1 MAEAQKSKRGEMM
14 KKFLARTLM
23 LIGAWVVVMAIVGV
37 ITTLMSQESLPE
49 RIVLEIDFEREFA
62 EYIPADPL
70 ASVLM
75 ERTASVRDIV
85 DALHQAASDERILA
99 LVARAGNTRMG
110 LAEIQEVRDAVSTFR
125 ESGKPT
131 IAYAETFGEFGP
143 GNGAYYLATAFDRI
157 YLQPSGDIGLTGLM
171 AESTFVSGTLE
182 KLGLSPRMD
191 HRYEYKN
198 ALNMFTE
205 KKYTQPHREALLQ
218 IIESQFGQIVQGIA
232 AGRGLEVEAVRTLV
246 DRGPFLGAQ
255 ALTENLVDGLAYRD
269 EVRAGIDTDLGEEAE
284 RVGLFTYLRQMG
296 RPHSAGEAIA
306 LIYGV
311 GGVQRGKSE
320 YSAALSGPTMGADS
334 VSAAF
339 RDAVQDDTVRAIL
352 FRVDSPGGSYVASDT
367 IWRETVRA
375 KAAGKP
381 VIVSMGNVAG
391 SGGYFVAAAADKI
404 VAQPGTITGSIGV
417 FGGKLLTAEL
427 MEKIGISSDEVHTS
441 TNATM
446 WSSALDY
453 TPQQWRRITAWLD
466 HVYED
471 FTHKVAQGR
480 GLTQGEVHAVA
491 KGRIWTGEDAKD
503 IGLIDE
509 LGGFPLALSLA
520 KQAAGIAADT
530 PVQLKLFPA
539 QKTLLETVLSHLQG
553 REDAAASPTA
563 AALRQVMQA
572 VRPVIQM
579 GQRLGLWSEPG
590 VLTMPYWETAW

>member
-1 MAEAQKSKRGEMM
+1 M

-23 LIGAWVVVMAIVGV
+23 LIGAWVVVMAIVGA
-37 ITTLMSQESLPE
+37 IATLLSQEELPE

-62 EYIPADPL
+62 EYIPTDPL
-70 ASVLM
+70 AGILM
-75 ERTASVRDIV
+75 EQTVSVRDIV
-85 DALHQAASDERILA
+85 DALHQAATDERVLA
-99 LVARAGNTRMG
+99 LVARTGTPQMG
-110 LAEIQEVRDAVSTFR
+110 LAEIQEIRDAVLAFR

-171 AESTFVSGTLE
+171 AESAFVSGTLE
-182 KLGLSPRMD
+182 KLGLRPRMD

-205 KKYTQPHREALLQ
+205 KKYTQPHREAILQ

-232 AGRGLEVEAVRTLV
+232 AGRDLEVEAVRTLV

-255 ALTENLVDGLAYRD
+255 ALAENLVDGLAYRD
-269 EVRAGIDTDLGEEAE
+269 EVRALIDADLGEEAE
-284 RVGLFTYLRQMG
+284 MVGLFPYLRQMG
-296 RPHSAGEAIA
+296 RPHNEGEAIA

-311 GGVQRGKSE
+311 GGVHRGKSE
-320 YSAALSGPTMGADS
+320 YSAALSGPTMGSDS

-339 RDAVQDDTVRAIL
+339 RSAVQDDTVKAIL

-375 KAAGKP
+375 KEAGKP

-417 FGGKLLTAEL
+417 VGGKMLTADL

-446 WSSALDY
+446 WSSSLDY
-453 TPQQWRRITAWLD
+453 TPQQWQQITAWLD
-466 HVYED
+466 HVYAD
-471 FTHKVAQGR
+471 FTQKVAQGR
-480 GLTQGEVHAVA
+480 GLTQEQVHAVA

-503 IGLIDE
+503 IGLVDE
-509 LGGFPLALSLA
+509 LGGFPTALRLA
-520 KQAAGIAADT
+520 KQAAGIEEDA
-530 PVQLKLFPA
+530 PVQVKLFPE
-539 QKTLLETVLSHLQG
+539 QKTLVDTVLSRLQG
-553 REDAAASPTA
+553 REEAAAGPTA

-572 VRPVIQM
+572 VPPVIQM

-590 VLTMPYWETAW
+590 VLTMPYWETTW

>member
-1 MAEAQKSKRGEMM
+1 M

-23 LIGAWVVVMAIVGV
+23 LIGAWVVVMAIVGA
-37 ITTLMSQESLPE
+37 IATLMSQEDLPE

-62 EYIPADPL
+62 EYIPTDPL

-75 ERTASVRDIV
+75 EQTVSVRDIV
-85 DALHQAASDERILA
+85 DALHQATADERVLA
-99 LVARAGNTRMG
+99 LVARTGTPRMG
-110 LAEIQEVRDAVSTFR
+110 LAEIQEVRDAILAFR
-125 ESGKPT
+125 NSGKPA

-143 GNGAYYLATAFDRI
+143 GNGAYYLAAAFDRI

-171 AESTFVSGTLE
+171 AESAFVSGTLE

-205 KKYTQPHREALLQ
+205 KKYTQPHREAILQ
-218 IIESQFGQIVQGIA
+218 IIESQFSQIVQGIA
-232 AGRGLEVEAVRTLV
+232 AGRGLEADAVRALV
-246 DRGPFLGAQ
+246 DRGPFLGKQ
-255 ALTENLVDGLAYRD
+255 ALAENLVDGLTYRD
-269 EVRAGIDTDLGEEAE
+269 EVQAIIDDDLGEETE
-284 RVGLFTYLRQMG
+284 RVSLFSYLRQMG
-296 RPHSAGEAIA
+296 RPYNEGEAIA

-311 GGVQRGKSE
+311 GGVHRGKSE
-320 YSAALSGPTMGADS
+320 YSAALSGPTMGSDS

-339 RDAVQDDTVRAIL
+339 RSAVQDDTVRAIL

-375 KAAGKP
+375 KEAGKP

-417 FGGKLLTAEL
+417 VGGKMLTAEL

-446 WSSALDY
+446 WSSSLDY
-453 TPQQWRRITAWLD
+453 TPQQWQQITTWLD
-466 HVYED
+466 HVYAD
-471 FTHKVAQGR
+471 FTQKVAQGR
-480 GLTQGEVHAVA
+480 ELTQEQVHAVA
-491 KGRIWTGEDAKD
+491 KGRIWTGKDAKD
-503 IGLIDE
+503 IGLVDE
-509 LGGFPLALSLA
+509 LGGFPVALRLA
-520 KQAAGIAADT
+520 KQAAGIEEDA
-530 PVQLKLFPA
+530 PVQVKLFPE
-539 QKTLLETVLSHLQG
+539 QKTLIDTVLSRLQG
-553 REDAAASPTA
+553 REDATAESSPTA
-563 AALRQVMQA
+563 VALRQVMQA

-590 VLTMPYWETAW
+590 VLTMPHWETAW

>member
-1 MAEAQKSKRGEMM
+1 M

-23 LIGAWVVVMAIVGV
+23 LIGAWVVVMAIVGA

-62 EYIPADPL
+62 EYVPDDPL
-70 ASVLM
+70 ASILM
-75 ERTASVRDIV
+75 EQTASARDIV
-85 DALHQAASDERILA
+85 DALQQAATDERVLA
-99 LVARAGNTRMG
+99 LVARAGTPRMG
-110 LAEIQEVRDAVSTFR
+110 LAEIQEVRDAVLAFR
-125 ESGKPT
+125 ESGKPA

-143 GNGAYYLATAFDRI
+143 GNGAYYLAAAFDRI

-171 AESTFVSGTLE
+171 AESSFVSGTLE
-182 KLGLSPRMD
+182 KLGIAPRMD

-205 KKYTQPHREALLQ
+205 KKYTQPHREAILQ
-218 IIESQFGQIVQGIA
+218 IIESQFGQVVQGIA
-232 AGRGLEVEAVRTLV
+232 VGRGLEVDAVRALV
-246 DRGPFLGAQ
+246 DRGPFLGDQ

-269 EVRAGIDTDLGEEAE
+269 EVQAVIEATIGEEAE
-284 RVGLFTYLRQMG
+284 QVGLFSYLRQMG
-296 RPHSAGEAIA
+296 RPHNEGETIA

-320 YSAALSGPTMGADS
+320 YGAALSGPTMGSDS

-339 RDAVQDDTVRAIL
+339 RDAVQDDAVKAIL

-375 KAAGKP
+375 KEAGKP

-417 FGGKLLTAEL
+417 LGGKMLTSEL

-441 TNATM
+441 ANATM
-446 WSSALDY
+446 WSSSLDY
-453 TPQQWRRITAWLD
+453 TPQQWERITTWLD
-466 HVYED
+466 HVYAD
-471 FTHKVAQGR
+471 FTQKVAEGR
-480 GLTQGEVHAVA
+480 GLTQEQVHAVA
-491 KGRIWTGEDAKD
+491 KGRIWTGEDARG
-503 IGLIDE
+503 IGLVDE
-509 LGGFPLALSLA
+509 LGGFPVALRLA
-520 KQAAGIAADT
+520 KQAAGIEEDV
-530 PVQLKLFPA
+530 PVQVKLFPE
-539 QKTLLETVLSHLQG
+539 QKTLVETVLARLQG

-563 AALRQVMQA
+563 VALRQVMQA

-590 VLTMPYWETAW
+590 VLTMPHWETAW

>member
-1 MAEAQKSKRGEMM
+1 M

-62 EYIPADPL
+62 EYIPTDPL

-75 ERTASVRDIV
+75 EQTVSVRDIV
-85 DALHQAASDERILA
+85 DALHQAATDERVLA
-99 LVARAGNTRMG
+99 LVARTGTPRMG
-110 LAEIQEVRDAVSTFR
+110 LAEIQEVRDAVTAFR

-131 IAYAETFGEFGP
+131 VAYAETFGEFGP
-143 GNGAYYLATAFDRI
+143 GNGAYYLAAAFDRI

-171 AESTFVSGTLE
+171 AESAFVSGTLE

-205 KKYTQPHREALLQ
+205 KKYTQPHREAILQ

-232 AGRGLEVEAVRTLV
+232 AGRDLESDAVRVLV
-246 DRGPFLGAQ
+246 NRGPFLGAH
-255 ALTENLVDGLAYRD
+255 ALAENLVDGLAYRD
-269 EVRAGIDTDLGEEAE
+269 EVQAIIDDDLGEEAE
-284 RVGLFTYLRQMG
+284 RVSLFTYLRQMG
-296 RPHSAGEAIA
+296 RPYGEGEAIA

-311 GGVQRGKSE
+311 GGVHRGKSE
-320 YSAALSGPTMGADS
+320 YSAALSGPTMGSDS

-339 RDAVQDDTVRAIL
+339 RSAVQDDTVKAIL

-375 KAAGKP
+375 KEAGKP

-417 FGGKLLTAEL
+417 VGGKMLTAEL
-427 MEKIGISSDEVHTS
+427 MEKIGVSSDEVHTS

-446 WSSALDY
+446 WSSSLDY
-453 TPQQWRRITAWLD
+453 TPQQWQRITVWLD
-466 HVYED
+466 HVYAD
-471 FTHKVAQGR
+471 FTQKVAEGR
-480 GLTQGEVHAVA
+480 GLTQEQVHAVA

-503 IGLIDE
+503 IGLVDE
-509 LGGFPLALSLA
+509 LGGFPVALRLA
-520 KQAAGIAADT
+520 KQAAEIEEDV
-530 PVQLKLFPA
+530 PVQVKLFPE
-539 QKTLLETVLSHLQG
+539 QKTLVDTVLSRLQG
-553 REDAAASPTA
+553 REDAAASPTTV
-563 AALRQVMQA
+563 ALRQVMQA

-590 VLTMPYWETAW
+590 VLTMPHWETAW

>member
-1 MAEAQKSKRGEMM
+1 M

-23 LIGAWVVVMAIVGV
+23 LIGAWVVVMAIVGA

-62 EYIPADPL
+62 EYVPDDPL
-70 ASVLM
+70 ASILM
-75 ERTASVRDIV
+75 EQTTSARDIV
-85 DALHQAASDERILA
+85 DALQQAATDERVLA
-99 LVARAGNTRMG
+99 LVARAGTPRMG
-110 LAEIQEVRDAVSTFR
+110 LAEIQEVRDAVLAFR

-143 GNGAYYLATAFDRI
+143 GNGAYYLAAAFDRI

-171 AESTFVSGTLE
+171 AESSFVSGTLE
-182 KLGLSPRMD
+182 KLGIAPRMD

-205 KKYTQPHREALLQ
+205 KKYTQPHREAILQ
-218 IIESQFGQIVQGIA
+218 IIESQFGQVVQGIA
-232 AGRGLEVEAVRTLV
+232 AGRGLEVDAVRALV
-246 DRGPFLGAQ
+246 DRGPFLGDQ

-269 EVRAGIDTDLGEEAE
+269 EVQAVIEATIGEEAE
-284 RVGLFTYLRQMG
+284 RVGLFSYLRQMG
-296 RPHSAGEAIA
+296 RPHNEGETIA

-320 YSAALSGPTMGADS
+320 YGAALSGPTMGSDS

-339 RDAVQDDTVRAIL
+339 RDAVQDDAVKAIL

-375 KAAGKP
+375 KEAGKP

-417 FGGKLLTAEL
+417 LGGKMLTAEL

-441 TNATM
+441 ANATM
-446 WSSALDY
+446 WSSSLDY
-453 TPQQWRRITAWLD
+453 TPQQWERITTWLD
-466 HVYED
+466 RVYAD
-471 FTHKVAQGR
+471 FTQKVAEGR
-480 GLTQGEVHAVA
+480 GLTQEQVHAVA
-491 KGRIWTGEDAKD
+491 KGRIWTGEDARG
-503 IGLIDE
+503 IGLVDE
-509 LGGFPLALSLA
+509 LGGFPVALRLA
-520 KQAAGIAADT
+520 KQAAGIEEDV
-530 PVQLKLFPA
+530 PVQVKLFPE
-539 QKTLLETVLSHLQG
+539 QKTLVETVLARLQG

-563 AALRQVMQA
+563 VALRQVMQA

-590 VLTMPYWETAW
+590 VLTMPHWETAW

>member
-1 MAEAQKSKRGEMM
+1 M
-14 KKFLARTLM
+14 KKFLGRTLM
-23 LIGAWVVVMAIVGV
+23 LIGAWVVVMAIVGA
-37 ITTLMSQESLPE
+37 IATLMSQEELPE

-62 EYIPADPL
+62 EYIPTDPL

-75 ERTASVRDIV
+75 EQTVSVRDIV
-85 DALHQAASDERILA
+85 DALNQAATDERVLA
-99 LVARAGNTRMG
+99 LVARTGTPRMG
-110 LAEIQEVRDAVSTFR
+110 LAEIQEVRDAVLAFR
-125 ESGKPT
+125 GSGKPT
-131 IAYAETFGEFGP
+131 VAYAETFGEFGP
-143 GNGAYYLATAFDRI
+143 GNGAYYLAAAFDRI

-171 AESTFVSGTLE
+171 AESAFVSGTLE

-205 KKYTQPHREALLQ
+205 KEYTQPHREAILQ

-232 AGRGLEVEAVRTLV
+232 AGRGLEVDAVRTLV
-246 DRGPFLGAQ
+246 DRGPFLGKQ
-255 ALTENLVDGLAYRD
+255 ALAENLVDGLAYRD
-269 EVRAGIDTDLGEEAE
+269 EVQAIIDDDLGEEAE
-284 RVGLFTYLRQMG
+284 HVSLFTYLRQMG
-296 RPHSAGEAIA
+296 RPHNEGEAIA

-311 GGVQRGKSE
+311 GGVHRGKSE
-320 YSAALSGPTMGADS
+320 YSAALSGPTMGSDS

-339 RDAVQDDTVRAIL
+339 RSAVQDDTVKAIL

-375 KAAGKP
+375 KEAGKP
-381 VIVSMGNVAG
+381 VVVSMGNVAG

-417 FGGKLLTAEL
+417 VGGKMLTAEL

-446 WSSALDY
+446 WSSSLDY
-453 TPQQWRRITAWLD
+453 TPQQWQRITVWLD
-466 HVYED
+466 HVYAD
-471 FTHKVAQGR
+471 FTQKVAQGR
-480 GLTQGEVHAVA
+480 GLTQEQVHAVA

-503 IGLIDE
+503 IGLVDE
-509 LGGFPLALSLA
+509 LGGFPAALRLAR
-520 KQAAGIAADT
+520 QAAGIAEDV
-530 PVQLKLFPA
+530 PVQVKLFPE
-539 QKTLLETVLSHLQG
+539 QKTLVDTVLSRLQG

-563 AALRQVMQA
+563 VALRQVMQA

-590 VLTMPYWETAW
+590 VLTMPHWETAW

>member
-1 MAEAQKSKRGEMM
+1 M

-23 LIGAWVVVMAIVGV
+23 LIGAWVVVMAIVGA
-37 ITTLMSQESLPE
+37 IATLMSQESLPE

-62 EYIPADPL
+62 EYVPDDPL
-70 ASVLM
+70 ASILM
-75 ERTASVRDIV
+75 EQTASARDIV
-85 DALHQAASDERILA
+85 DALQQAATDDRVLA
-99 LVARAGNTRMG
+99 LVARAGTPRMG
-110 LAEIQEVRDAVSTFR
+110 LAEIQEVRDAVLAFR

-143 GNGAYYLATAFDRI
+143 GNGAYYLAAAFDRI

-171 AESTFVSGTLE
+171 AESSFVSGTLE
-182 KLGLSPRMD
+182 KLGIAPRMD

-205 KKYTQPHREALLQ
+205 KKYTQPHREAILQ
-218 IIESQFGQIVQGIA
+218 IIESQFGQVVQGIA
-232 AGRGLEVEAVRTLV
+232 VGRGLEVDAVRALV
-246 DRGPFLGAQ
+246 DRGPFLGDQ

-269 EVRAGIDTDLGEEAE
+269 EVQAVIEATIGEEAE
-284 RVGLFTYLRQMG
+284 RVGLFSYLRQMG
-296 RPHSAGEAIA
+296 RPHNEGETIA

-320 YSAALSGPTMGADS
+320 YGAALSGPTMGSDS

-339 RDAVQDDTVRAIL
+339 RDAVQDDTVKAIL

-375 KAAGKP
+375 KEAGKP

-417 FGGKLLTAEL
+417 LGGKMLTAEL

-441 TNATM
+441 ANATM
-446 WSSALDY
+446 WSSSLDY
-453 TPQQWRRITAWLD
+453 TPQQWERITTWLD
-466 HVYED
+466 RVYAD
-471 FTHKVAQGR
+471 FTQKVAEGR
-480 GLTQGEVHAVA
+480 GLTQEQVHAVA
-491 KGRIWTGEDAKD
+491 KGRIWTGEDAKG
-503 IGLIDE
+503 IGLVDE
-509 LGGFPLALSLA
+509 LGGFPVALRLA
-520 KQAAGIAADT
+520 KQAAGIEEDV
-530 PVQLKLFPA
+530 PVQVKLFPE
-539 QKTLLETVLSHLQG
+539 QKTLVETVLARLQG

-563 AALRQVMQA
+563 VALRQVMQA

-590 VLTMPYWETAW
+590 VLTMPHWETAW

>member
-1 MAEAQKSKRGEMM
+1 M

-23 LIGAWVVVMAIVGV
+23 LIGAWVVVMAIVGA
-37 ITTLMSQESLPE
+37 IATLMSQEDLPE

-62 EYIPADPL
+62 EYIPTDPL

-75 ERTASVRDIV
+75 EQTVSVRDIV
-85 DALHQAASDERILA
+85 DALHQATADERVLA
-99 LVARAGNTRMG
+99 LVARTGTPRMG
-110 LAEIQEVRDAVSTFR
+110 LAEIQEVRDAILAFR
-125 ESGKPT
+125 NSGKPA

-143 GNGAYYLATAFDRI
+143 GNGAYYLAAAFDRI

-171 AESTFVSGTLE
+171 AESAFVSGTLE
-182 KLGLSPRMD
+182 KLGISPRMD

-205 KKYTQPHREALLQ
+205 KKYTQPHREATLQ
-218 IIESQFGQIVQGIA
+218 IIESQFGQIVQGVA
-232 AGRGLEVEAVRTLV
+232 AGRGLEADAVRTLV
-246 DRGPFLGAQ
+246 DRGPFLGKQ
-255 ALTENLVDGLAYRD
+255 ALAENLVDGLAYRD
-269 EVRAGIDTDLGEEAE
+269 EVQAVIDDDLGEEAE
-284 RVGLFTYLRQMG
+284 RVSLFTYLRQTG
-296 RPHSAGEAIA
+296 RPHNEGEAIA

-311 GGVQRGKSE
+311 GGVHRGKSE

-339 RDAVQDDTVRAIL
+339 RSAVQDDTVKAIL

-375 KAAGKP
+375 KEAGKP

-391 SGGYFVAAAADKI
+391 SGGYFVAMAADKI

-417 FGGKLLTAEL
+417 VGGKMLTAEL

-446 WSSALDY
+446 WSSSLDY
-453 TPQQWRRITAWLD
+453 TPQQWQRITTWLD
-466 HVYED
+466 HVYAD
-471 FTHKVAQGR
+471 FTQKVAQGR
-480 GLTQGEVHAVA
+480 ELTQEQVHAVA
-491 KGRIWTGEDAKD
+491 KGRIWTGKDAKD
-503 IGLIDE
+503 IGLVDE
-509 LGGFPLALSLA
+509 LGGFPVALRLA
-520 KQAAGIAADT
+520 KQAAGIEEDA
-530 PVQLKLFPA
+530 PVQVKLFPE
-539 QKTLLETVLSHLQG
+539 QKTLIDTVLSRLQG
-553 REDAAASPTA
+553 REDATAEASPTA
-563 AALRQVMQA
+563 VALRQVMQA

-590 VLTMPYWETAW
+590 VLTMPHWETAW

>member
-1 MAEAQKSKRGEMM
+1 M

-23 LIGAWVVVMAIVGV
+23 LIGAWVVVMAIVGA
-37 ITTLMSQESLPE
+37 IATLMSQESLPE

-62 EYIPADPL
+62 EYVPDDPL
-70 ASVLM
+70 ASILM
-75 ERTASVRDIV
+75 EQTASARDIV
-85 DALHQAASDERILA
+85 DALQQAATDERVLA
-99 LVARAGNTRMG
+99 LVARAGTPRMG
-110 LAEIQEVRDAVSTFR
+110 LAEIQEVRDAVLAFR

-143 GNGAYYLATAFDRI
+143 GNGAYYLAAAFDRI

-171 AESTFVSGTLE
+171 AESSFVSGTLE
-182 KLGLSPRMD
+182 KLGIAPRMD

-205 KKYTQPHREALLQ
+205 KKYTQPHREAILQ
-218 IIESQFGQIVQGIA
+218 IIESQFGQVVQGIA
-232 AGRGLEVEAVRTLV
+232 VGRGLEVDAVRALV
-246 DRGPFLGAQ
+246 DRGPFLGDQ

-269 EVRAGIDTDLGEEAE
+269 EVQAVIEATIGEEAE
-284 RVGLFTYLRQMG
+284 RVGLFSYLRQMG
-296 RPHSAGEAIA
+296 RPHNEGETIA

-320 YSAALSGPTMGADS
+320 YGAALSGPTMGSDS

-339 RDAVQDDTVRAIL
+339 RDAVQDDAVKAIL

-375 KAAGKP
+375 KEAGKP

-417 FGGKLLTAEL
+417 LGGKMLTAEL

-441 TNATM
+441 ANATM
-446 WSSALDY
+446 WSSSLDY
-453 TPQQWRRITAWLD
+453 TPQQWERITTWLD
-466 HVYED
+466 RVYAD
-471 FTHKVAQGR
+471 FTQKVAEGR
-480 GLTQGEVHAVA
+480 GLTQEQVHAVA
-491 KGRIWTGEDAKD
+491 KGRIWTGEDAKG
-503 IGLIDE
+503 IGLVDE
-509 LGGFPLALSLA
+509 LGGFPVALRLA
-520 KQAAGIAADT
+520 KQAAGIEEDV
-530 PVQLKLFPA
+530 PVQVKLFPE
-539 QKTLLETVLSHLQG
+539 QKTLVETVLARLQG

-563 AALRQVMQA
+563 VALRQVMQA

-590 VLTMPYWETAW
+590 VLTMPHWETAW

>member
-1 MAEAQKSKRGEMM
+1 M

-23 LIGAWVVVMAIVGV
+23 LIGAWVVVMAIVGA
-37 ITTLMSQESLPE
+37 IATLMSQEELPE

-62 EYIPADPL
+62 EYIPTDPL

-75 ERTASVRDIV
+75 EQTVSVRDIV
-85 DALHQAASDERILA
+85 DALHQAATDDRVLA
-99 LVARAGNTRMG
+99 LFARTGTPRMG
-110 LAEIQEVRDAVSTFR
+110 LAEIQEVRDAVLAFR
-125 ESGKPT
+125 KSGKPA

-143 GNGAYYLATAFDRI
+143 GNGAYYLAAAFDRI

-171 AESTFVSGTLE
+171 AESAFVSGTLE

-198 ALNMFTE
+198 ALNMLTE
-205 KKYTQPHREALLQ
+205 KKYTQPHREAILQ

-232 AGRGLEVEAVRTLV
+232 AGRDLEAAAVRTLV
-246 DRGPFLGAQ
+246 DRGPFLGQQ
-255 ALTENLVDGLAYRD
+255 ALAENLVDGLAYRD
-269 EVRAGIDTDLGEEAE
+269 EVQAVIDDDLGEEAE
-284 RVGLFTYLRQMG
+284 RVSLFTYLRQMG
-296 RPHSAGEAIA
+296 RPHNEGEAIA

-311 GGVQRGKSE
+311 GGVHRGKSE
-320 YSAALSGPTMGADS
+320 YSAALSGPTMGSDS

-339 RDAVQDDTVRAIL
+339 RSAVQDDTVKAIL

-375 KAAGKP
+375 KEAGKP
-381 VIVSMGNVAG
+381 VIVSMSNVAG

-417 FGGKLLTAEL
+417 VGGKMLTAEL

-446 WSSALDY
+446 WSSSLDY
-453 TPQQWRRITAWLD
+453 TPQQWQRITVWLD
-466 HVYED
+466 HVYAD
-471 FTHKVAQGR
+471 FTQKVAQGR
-480 GLTQGEVHAVA
+480 GLTQEQVHAVA

-503 IGLIDE
+503 IGLVDE
-509 LGGFPLALSLA
+509 LGGFPVALRLA
-520 KQAAGIAADT
+520 KQAAGIEEDA
-530 PVQLKLFPA
+530 PVQVKLFPE
-539 QKTLLETVLSHLQG
+539 QKTLVDTVLSRLQG
-553 REDAAASPTA
+553 REDAAAEASPMA
-563 AALRQVMQA
+563 VALRQVVQA

-590 VLTMPYWETAW
+590 VLTMPHWETAW

>member
-1 MAEAQKSKRGEMM
+1 M

-23 LIGAWVVVMAIVGV
+23 LIGAWVVVMAIVGA
-37 ITTLMSQESLPE
+37 IATLMSQESLPE

-62 EYIPADPL
+62 EYILTDPL

-75 ERTASVRDIV
+75 EQTVSVRDIV
-85 DALHQAASDERILA
+85 DALHQAATDERVLA
-99 LVARAGNTRMG
+99 LVARAGTPRMG
-110 LAEIQEVRDAVSTFR
+110 LAEIQEVRDAVMAFR

-131 IAYAETFGEFGP
+131 VAYAETFGEFGP
-143 GNGAYYLATAFDRI
+143 GNGAYYLAAAFDRI

-171 AESTFVSGTLE
+171 AESAFVSGTLE

-205 KKYTQPHREALLQ
+205 KKYTQPHREAILQ

-232 AGRGLEVEAVRTLV
+232 AGRGLEVDAVRTLV
-246 DRGPFLGAQ
+246 DRGPFLGKQ
-255 ALTENLVDGLAYRD
+255 ALAENLVDELAYRD
-269 EVRAGIDTDLGEEAE
+269 EVQAIIDADLGEEAE
-284 RVGLFTYLRQMG
+284 HVSLFSYLRQMG
-296 RPHSAGEAIA
+296 RPHSEGEAVA

-311 GGVQRGKSE
+311 GGVHRGKSE
-320 YSAALSGPTMGADS
+320 YSAALSGPTMGSDS

-339 RDAVQDDTVRAIL
+339 RSAVQDDTVKAIL

-375 KAAGKP
+375 KEAGKP

-417 FGGKLLTAEL
+417 VGGKMLTAEL

-446 WSSALDY
+446 WSSSLDY
-453 TPQQWRRITAWLD
+453 TPQQWHRITTWLD
-466 HVYED
+466 HVYAD
-471 FTHKVAQGR
+471 FTQKVAQGR
-480 GLTQGEVHAVA
+480 GLTQEQVHAVA

-509 LGGFPLALSLA
+509 LGGFPAALRLA
-520 KQAAGIAADT
+520 KQAAGIAEDA
-530 PVQLKLFPA
+530 PVQVKLFPE
-539 QKTLLETVLSHLQG
+539 QQTLVDTLLSRLQG
-553 REDAAASPTA
+553 REDAAAEANPTA
-563 AALRQVMQA
+563 AALRQVIRA

-590 VLTMPYWETAW
+590 VLTMRQWETAW

>member
-1 MAEAQKSKRGEMM
+1 M

-23 LIGAWVVVMAIVGV
+23 LIGAWVVVMAIVGA
-37 ITTLMSQESLPE
+37 IATLMSQEELPE

-62 EYIPADPL
+62 EYIPTDPL
-70 ASVLM
+70 AGILM
-75 ERTASVRDIV
+75 EQTVSVRDIV
-85 DALHQAASDERILA
+85 DALHQAATDERVLA
-99 LVARAGNTRMG
+99 LVARTGTPQMG
-110 LAEIQEVRDAVSTFR
+110 LAEIQEIRDAVLAFR
-125 ESGKPT
+125 NSGKPT

-171 AESTFVSGTLE
+171 AESAFVSGTLE
-182 KLGLSPRMD
+182 KLGLRPRMD

-205 KKYTQPHREALLQ
+205 KKYTQPHREAILQ

-232 AGRGLEVEAVRTLV
+232 AGRDLEVEAVRTLV

-255 ALTENLVDGLAYRD
+255 ALAENLVDGLAYRD
-269 EVRAGIDTDLGEEAE
+269 EVRALIDVDLGEEAE
-284 RVGLFTYLRQMG
+284 MVGLFPYLRQTG
-296 RPHSAGEAIA
+296 RPHNEGEAIA

-311 GGVQRGKSE
+311 GGVHRGKSE
-320 YSAALSGPTMGADS
+320 YSAALSGPTMGSDS

-339 RDAVQDDTVRAIL
+339 RSAVQDDTVKAIL

-375 KAAGKP
+375 REAGKP

-417 FGGKLLTAEL
+417 VGGKMLTAEL

-446 WSSALDY
+446 WSSSLDY
-453 TPQQWRRITAWLD
+453 TPQQWQQITAWLD
-466 HVYED
+466 HVYAD
-471 FTHKVAQGR
+471 FTQKVAQGR
-480 GLTQGEVHAVA
+480 GLTQEQVHAVA

-509 LGGFPLALSLA
+509 LGGFPTALRLA
-520 KQAAGIAADT
+520 KQAAGIEEDA
-530 PVQLKLFPA
+530 PVQVKLFPE
-539 QKTLLETVLSHLQG
+539 QKTLVDTVLSRLQG
-553 REDAAASPTA
+553 REEAAAGPTA

-572 VRPVIQM
+572 VQPVIEM

-590 VLTMPYWETAW
+590 VLTMPYWETTW

>member
-1 MAEAQKSKRGEMM
+1 M

-23 LIGAWVVVMAIVGV
+23 LIGAWVVVMAIVGA
-37 ITTLMSQESLPE
+37 IATLMSQEDLPE

-62 EYIPADPL
+62 EYIPTDPL

-75 ERTASVRDIV
+75 EQTVSVRDIV
-85 DALHQAASDERILA
+85 DALHQATADERVLA
-99 LVARAGNTRMG
+99 LVARTGTPRMG
-110 LAEIQEVRDAVSTFR
+110 LAEIQEVRDAILAFR
-125 ESGKPT
+125 NSGKPA

-143 GNGAYYLATAFDRI
+143 GNGAYYLAAAFDRI

-171 AESTFVSGTLE
+171 AESAFVSGTLE
-182 KLGLSPRMD
+182 KLGISPRMD

-205 KKYTQPHREALLQ
+205 KKYTQPHREATLQ
-218 IIESQFGQIVQGIA
+218 IIESQFGQIVQGVA
-232 AGRGLEVEAVRTLV
+232 AGRGLEADAVRTLV
-246 DRGPFLGAQ
+246 DRGPFLGKQ
-255 ALTENLVDGLAYRD
+255 ALAENLVDGLAYRD
-269 EVRAGIDTDLGEEAE
+269 EVQAVIDDDLGEEAE
-284 RVGLFTYLRQMG
+284 RVSLFTYLRQTG
-296 RPHSAGEAIA
+296 RPHNEGEAIA

-311 GGVQRGKSE
+311 GGVHRGKSE

-339 RDAVQDDTVRAIL
+339 RSAVQDDTVKAIL

-375 KAAGKP
+375 KEAGKP

-391 SGGYFVAAAADKI
+391 SGGYFVAMAADKI

-417 FGGKLLTAEL
+417 VGGKMLTAEL

-446 WSSALDY
+446 WSSSLDY
-453 TPQQWRRITAWLD
+453 TPQQWQRITTWLD
-466 HVYED
+466 HVYAD
-471 FTHKVAQGR
+471 FTQKVAQGR
-480 GLTQGEVHAVA
+480 ELTQEQVHAVA
-491 KGRIWTGEDAKD
+491 KGRIWTGKDAKD
-503 IGLIDE
+503 IGLVDE
-509 LGGFPLALSLA
+509 LGGFPVALRLA
-520 KQAAGIAADT
+520 KQAAGIEEDA
-530 PVQLKLFPA
+530 PVQVKLFPE
-539 QKTLLETVLSHLQG
+539 QRTLIDTVLSRLQG
-553 REDAAASPTA
+553 REDATAEASPTA
-563 AALRQVMQA
+563 VALRQVMQA

-590 VLTMPYWETAW
+590 VLTMPHWETAW

>member
-1 MAEAQKSKRGEMM
+1 M

-70 ASVLM
+70 AGLLM
-75 ERTASVRDIV
+75 EQTVSVRDIV
-85 DALHQAASDERILA
+85 DALHQAATDERVLA
-99 LVARAGNTRMG
+99 LVARTGTPRMG
-110 LAEIQEVRDAVSTFR
+110 LAEIQEVRDAVTAFR

-131 IAYAETFGEFGP
+131 VAYAETFGEFGP
-143 GNGAYYLATAFDRI
+143 GNGAYYLAAAFDRI

-171 AESTFVSGTLE
+171 AESAFVSGTLE

-205 KKYTQPHREALLQ
+205 KKYTQPHREAILQ

-232 AGRGLEVEAVRTLV
+232 AGRGLESDAVRVLV
-246 DRGPFLGAQ
+246 NRGPFLGAH
-255 ALTENLVDGLAYRD
+255 ALAENLVDGLAYRD
-269 EVRAGIDTDLGEEAE
+269 EVQAIIDDDLGEEAE
-284 RVGLFTYLRQMG
+284 RVSLFTYLRQMG
-296 RPHSAGEAIA
+296 RPYGEGEAIA

-311 GGVQRGKSE
+311 GGVHRGKSE
-320 YSAALSGPTMGADS
+320 YSAALSGPTMGSDS

-339 RDAVQDDTVRAIL
+339 RSAVQDDTVKAIL

-375 KAAGKP
+375 KEAGKP

-417 FGGKLLTAEL
+417 VGGKMLTAEL

-446 WSSALDY
+446 WSSSLDY
-453 TPQQWRRITAWLD
+453 TPQQWQRITVWLD
-466 HVYED
+466 HVYAD
-471 FTHKVAQGR
+471 FTQKVAEGR
-480 GLTQGEVHAVA
+480 GLTQEQVHAVA
-491 KGRIWTGEDAKD
+491 KGRIWTGEDAKG
-503 IGLIDE
+503 IGLVDE
-509 LGGFPLALSLA
+509 LGGFPVALRLA
-520 KQAAGIAADT
+520 KQAAEIEEGV
-530 PVQLKLFPA
+530 PVQVKLFPE
-539 QKTLLETVLSHLQG
+539 QKTLVDTVLSRLQG
-553 REDAAASPTA
+553 REDAAASPTTV
-563 AALRQVMQA
+563 ALRQVMQA

-590 VLTMPYWETAW
+590 VLTMPHWETAW

>member
-1 MAEAQKSKRGEMM
+1 M

-23 LIGAWVVVMAIVGV
+23 LIGAWVVVMAIVGA
-37 ITTLMSQESLPE
+37 IATLMSQEGLPE

-62 EYIPADPL
+62 EYIPTDPL

-75 ERTASVRDIV
+75 EQTVSVRDIV
-85 DALHQAASDERILA
+85 DALHQAATDERVLA
-99 LVARAGNTRMG
+99 LVARAGTPRMG
-110 LAEIQEVRDAVSTFR
+110 LAEIQEVRDAVIAFR
-125 ESGKPT
+125 KSGKPA

-143 GNGAYYLATAFDRI
+143 GNGAYYLAAAFDRI

-171 AESTFVSGTLE
+171 AESAFVSGTLE
-182 KLGLSPRMD
+182 KLGISPRMD

-205 KKYTQPHREALLQ
+205 KKYTQPHREAILQ

-232 AGRGLEVEAVRTLV
+232 AGRGLEADAVRALV
-246 DRGPFLGAQ
+246 DRGPFLGAY
-255 ALTENLVDGLAYRD
+255 ALAENLVDGLAYRD
-269 EVRAGIDTDLGEEAE
+269 EVQAIIDDDLGEEAE
-284 RVGLFTYLRQMG
+284 RVSLFTYLRQMG
-296 RPHSAGEAIA
+296 RPHNGEEAIA

-311 GGVQRGKSE
+311 GGVHRGKSE
-320 YSAALSGPTMGADS
+320 YSAALSGPTMGSDS

-339 RDAVQDDTVRAIL
+339 RDAVQDDTVKAIL

-375 KAAGKP
+375 KEAGKP

-417 FGGKLLTAEL
+417 VGGKMLTAEL

-446 WSSALDY
+446 WSSSLDY
-453 TPQQWRRITAWLD
+453 TPQQWQRITVWLD
-466 HVYED
+466 HVYAD
-471 FTHKVAQGR
+471 FTQKVAEGR
-480 GLTQGEVHAVA
+480 GLTQEQVHAVA
-491 KGRIWTGEDAKD
+491 KGRIWTGEDAKG
-503 IGLIDE
+503 IGLVDE
-509 LGGFPLALSLA
+509 LGGFPVALRLA
-520 KQAAGIAADT
+520 KQAAEIEEDV
-530 PVQLKLFPA
+530 PVQVKLFPE
-539 QKTLLETVLSHLQG
+539 QKTLVDTVLSRLQG
-553 REDAAASPTA
+553 REDAAASPTTV
-563 AALRQVMQA
+563 ALRQVMQA

-590 VLTMPYWETAW
+590 VLTMPHWETAW

>member
-1 MAEAQKSKRGEMM
+1 M

-62 EYIPADPL
+62 EYIPTDPL

-75 ERTASVRDIV
+75 EQTASVRDIV
-85 DALHQAASDERILA
+85 DALQQAATDERVLA
-99 LVARAGNTRMG
+99 LVARTGTPRMG
-110 LAEIQEVRDAVSTFR
+110 LAEIQEVRDAVMAFR
-125 ESGKPT
+125 NSGKPA

-143 GNGAYYLATAFDRI
+143 GNGAYYLAAAFDRI

-171 AESTFVSGTLE
+171 AESAFVSGTLE

-205 KKYTQPHREALLQ
+205 KKYTQPHREAILQ

-232 AGRGLEVEAVRTLV
+232 AGRDLEADVVRTLV
-246 DRGPFLGAQ
+246 DRGPFLGKQ
-255 ALTENLVDGLAYRD
+255 ALAENLVDGLAYRD
-269 EVRAGIDTDLGEEAE
+269 EVQAIIDDDLGEEAE
-284 RVGLFTYLRQMG
+284 RVSLFTYLRQMG
-296 RPHSAGEAIA
+296 RPHNEGEAIA

-311 GGVQRGKSE
+311 GGVHRGKSE
-320 YSAALSGPTMGADS
+320 YSAALSGPTMGSDS

-339 RDAVQDDTVRAIL
+339 RSAVQDDTVKAIL

-375 KAAGKP
+375 KEAGKP

-391 SGGYFVAAAADKI
+391 SGGYFVAVAADKI

-417 FGGKLLTAEL
+417 VGGKMLTAEL

-446 WSSALDY
+446 WSSSLDY
-453 TPQQWRRITAWLD
+453 TPQQWQRITTWLD
-466 HVYED
+466 HVYAD
-471 FTHKVAQGR
+471 FTQKVAQGR
-480 GLTQGEVHAVA
+480 GLTQEQVHAVA

-503 IGLIDE
+503 IGLVDE
-509 LGGFPLALSLA
+509 LGGFPTALRLA
-520 KQAAGIAADT
+520 KQAAGIEADA
-530 PVQLKLFPA
+530 PVQVKLFPE
-539 QKTLLETVLSHLQG
+539 QKTLVDTVLARLQG
-553 REDAAASPTA
+553 REDAAAEASPTA
-563 AALRQVMQA
+563 VALRQAMQA

-590 VLTMPYWETAW
+590 VLTMPHWETAW

>member
-1 MAEAQKSKRGEMM
+1 M

-23 LIGAWVVVMAIVGV
+23 LIGAWVVVMAIVGA
-37 ITTLMSQESLPE
+37 IATLMSQESLPA

-62 EYIPADPL
+62 EYIPTDPL

-75 ERTASVRDIV
+75 EQTVSVRDIV
-85 DALHQAASDERILA
+85 DALHQAVTDERVLA
-99 LVARAGNTRMG
+99 LVARTGTPRMG
-110 LAEIQEVRDAVSTFR
+110 LAEIQEVRDAVMAFR
-125 ESGKPT
+125 ESGKPAV
-131 IAYAETFGEFGP
+131 AYAETFGEFGP
-143 GNGAYYLATAFDRI
+143 GNGAYYLAAAFDRI

-171 AESTFVSGTLE
+171 AESAFVSGTLE

-191 HRYEYKN
+191 HRYEYKS

-205 KKYTQPHREALLQ
+205 KKYTQPHREATLQ

-232 AGRGLEVEAVRTLV
+232 AGRGLEVDAVRDLV
-246 DRGPFLGAQ
+246 DRGPFLGKQ
-255 ALTENLVDGLAYRD
+255 ALAENLVDGLAYRD
-269 EVRAGIDTDLGEEAE
+269 EVQAVIDDDLGEEAE
-284 RVGLFTYLRQMG
+284 RVSLFTYLRQMG
-296 RPHSAGEAIA
+296 RPHSEGEAIA

-311 GGVQRGKSE
+311 GGVHRGKSE
-320 YSAALSGPTMGADS
+320 YSAALSGPTMGSDS

-339 RDAVQDDTVRAIL
+339 RSAVQDDTVKAIL

-375 KAAGKP
+375 KEAGKP

-417 FGGKLLTAEL
+417 VGGKMLTAEL

-446 WSSALDY
+446 WSSSLDY
-453 TPQQWRRITAWLD
+453 TPQQWHRITTWLD
-466 HVYED
+466 HVYAD
-471 FTHKVAQGR
+471 FTQKVAQGR
-480 GLTQGEVHAVA
+480 DLTQEQVHAVA

-503 IGLIDE
+503 IGLVDE
-509 LGGFPLALSLA
+509 LGGFPVALRLA
-520 KQAAGIAADT
+520 KQAAGIAEDA
-530 PVQLKLFPA
+530 PVQVKLFPE
-539 QKTLLETVLSHLQG
+539 QKTLVDTVLSRLQG
-553 REDAAASPTA
+553 REDAAAEVSPTA

-590 VLTMPYWETAW
+590 VLTMPHWETAW

>member
-1 MAEAQKSKRGEMM
+1 M

-23 LIGAWVVVMAIVGV
+23 LIGAWVVVMAIVGA

-62 EYIPADPL
+62 EYVPDDPL
-70 ASVLM
+70 ASILM
-75 ERTASVRDIV
+75 EQTTSARDIV
-85 DALHQAASDERILA
+85 DTLQQAATDERVLA
-99 LVARAGNTRMG
+99 LVARAGTPRMG
-110 LAEIQEVRDAVSTFR
+110 LAEIQEVRDAVLAFR

-143 GNGAYYLATAFDRI
+143 GNGAYYLAAAFDRI

-171 AESTFVSGTLE
+171 AESSFVSGTLE
-182 KLGLSPRMD
+182 KLGIAPRMD

-205 KKYTQPHREALLQ
+205 KKYTQPHREAILQ
-218 IIESQFGQIVQGIA
+218 IIESQFGQVVQGIA
-232 AGRGLEVEAVRTLV
+232 AGRGLEVDAVRALV
-246 DRGPFLGAQ
+246 DRGPFLGDQ

-269 EVRAGIDTDLGEEAE
+269 EVQAVIEATIGEEAE
-284 RVGLFTYLRQMG
+284 RVGLFSYLRQMG
-296 RPHSAGEAIA
+296 RPHNEGETIA

-320 YSAALSGPTMGADS
+320 YGAALSGPTMGSDS

-339 RDAVQDDTVRAIL
+339 RDAVQDDAVKAIL

-375 KAAGKP
+375 KEAGKP

-417 FGGKLLTAEL
+417 LGGKMLTAEL

-441 TNATM
+441 ANATM
-446 WSSALDY
+446 WSSSLDY
-453 TPQQWRRITAWLD
+453 TPQQWERITTWLD
-466 HVYED
+466 RVYAD
-471 FTHKVAQGR
+471 FTQKVAEGR
-480 GLTQGEVHAVA
+480 GLTQQQVHAVA
-491 KGRIWTGEDAKD
+491 KGRIWTGEDAKG
-503 IGLIDE
+503 IGLVDE
-509 LGGFPLALSLA
+509 LGGFPVALRLA
-520 KQAAGIAADT
+520 KQAAGIEEDV
-530 PVQLKLFPA
+530 PVQVKLFPE
-539 QKTLLETVLSHLQG
+539 QKTLVETVLARLQG

-563 AALRQVMQA
+563 VALRQVMQA

-590 VLTMPYWETAW
+590 VLTMPHWETAW

>member
-1 MAEAQKSKRGEMM
+1 M

-23 LIGAWVVVMAIVGV
+23 LIGAWVVVMAIVGA

-62 EYIPADPL
+62 EYVPDDPL
-70 ASVLM
+70 ASILM
-75 ERTASVRDIV
+75 EQTTSARDIV
-85 DALHQAASDERILA
+85 DALQQAATDERVLA
-99 LVARAGNTRMG
+99 LVARAGTPRMG
-110 LAEIQEVRDAVSTFR
+110 LAEIQEVRDAVLAFR

-143 GNGAYYLATAFDRI
+143 GNGAYYLAAAFDRI

-171 AESTFVSGTLE
+171 AESSFVSGTLE
-182 KLGLSPRMD
+182 KLGIAPRMD

-205 KKYTQPHREALLQ
+205 KKYTQPHREAILQ
-218 IIESQFGQIVQGIA
+218 IIESQFGQVVQGIA
-232 AGRGLEVEAVRTLV
+232 VGRGLEVDAVRALV
-246 DRGPFLGAQ
+246 DRGPFLGDQ

-269 EVRAGIDTDLGEEAE
+269 EVQVVIEATIGEEAE
-284 RVGLFTYLRQMG
+284 RVGLFSYLRQMG
-296 RPHSAGEAIA
+296 RPHNEGETIA

-320 YSAALSGPTMGADS
+320 YGAALSGPTMGSDS

-339 RDAVQDDTVRAIL
+339 RDAVQDDAVKAIL

-375 KAAGKP
+375 KEAGKP

-417 FGGKLLTAEL
+417 LGGKMLTAEL

-441 TNATM
+441 ANATM
-446 WSSALDY
+446 WSSSLDY
-453 TPQQWRRITAWLD
+453 TPQQWERITTWLD
-466 HVYED
+466 RVYAD
-471 FTHKVAQGR
+471 FTQKVAEGR
-480 GLTQGEVHAVA
+480 GLTQQQVHAVA
-491 KGRIWTGEDAKD
+491 KGRIWTGEDARG
-503 IGLIDE
+503 IGLVDE
-509 LGGFPLALSLA
+509 LGGFPVALRLA
-520 KQAAGIAADT
+520 KQAAGIEEDV
-530 PVQLKLFPA
+530 PVQVKLFPE
-539 QKTLLETVLSHLQG
+539 QKTLVETVLARLQG

-563 AALRQVMQA
+563 VALRQVMQA

-590 VLTMPYWETAW
+590 VLTMPHWETAW

>member
-1 MAEAQKSKRGEMM
+1 M
-14 KKFLARTLM
+14 KKFLARMLM
-23 LIGAWVVVMAIVGV
+23 LIGAWVVVMAIVGA
-37 ITTLMSQESLPE
+37 IATLMSQESLPE

-62 EYIPADPL
+62 EYIPTDPL
-70 ASVLM
+70 AGILM
-75 ERTASVRDIV
+75 EQTVSVRDIV
-85 DALHQAASDERILA
+85 DALHQAATDERVLA
-99 LVARAGNTRMG
+99 LVARTGTPRMG
-110 LAEIQEVRDAVSTFR
+110 LAEIQEIRDAVTAFR
-125 ESGKPT
+125 NSGKPAV
-131 IAYAETFGEFGP
+131 AYAETFGEFGP
-143 GNGAYYLATAFDRI
+143 GNGAYYLAAAFDRI

-171 AESTFVSGTLE
+171 AESAFVSGTLE

-205 KKYTQPHREALLQ
+205 KKYTQPHREAVLQ

-232 AGRGLEVEAVRTLV
+232 AGRDLEVEAVRTLV

-255 ALTENLVDGLAYRD
+255 ALAENLVDGLAYRD
-269 EVRAGIDTDLGEEAE
+269 EVQALIDADLGEEAE
-284 RVGLFTYLRQMG
+284 QVGVFTYLRQMG
-296 RPHSAGEAIA
+296 RPHNEGEAIA

-320 YSAALSGPTMGADS
+320 YSAALSGPTMGSDS

-339 RDAVQDDTVRAIL
+339 RAAVQDDTVKAIL

-367 IWRETVRA
+367 IWRETVQA
-375 KAAGKP
+375 KEAGKP

-417 FGGKLLTAEL
+417 VGGKMLTAEL

-446 WSSALDY
+446 WSSSLDY
-453 TPQQWRRITAWLD
+453 TPRQWQLITAWLD
-466 HVYED
+466 HVYAD
-471 FTHKVAQGR
+471 FTQKVAQGR
-480 GLTQGEVHAVA
+480 GLTQEQVHAVA

-503 IGLIDE
+503 IGLVDE
-509 LGGFPLALSLA
+509 LGGFPAALRLA
-520 KQAAGIAADT
+520 KQAAGIAEDA
-530 PVQLKLFPA
+530 PVQVKLFPE
-539 QKTLLETVLSHLQG
+539 QQTLVDTLLSRLQG
-553 REDAAASPTA
+553 REEAAASPTTV
-563 AALRQVMQA
+563 ALRQVMQA
-572 VRPVIQM
+572 VQPVIRM
-579 GQRLGLWSEPG
+579 GRHLGLWSEPG

>member
-1 MAEAQKSKRGEMM
+1 M

-62 EYIPADPL
+62 EYIPTDPL

-75 ERTASVRDIV
+75 EQTASVRDIV
-85 DALHQAASDERILA
+85 DALQQAATDERVLA
-99 LVARAGNTRMG
+99 LVARTGTPRMG
-110 LAEIQEVRDAVSTFR
+110 LAEIQEVRDAVMAFR
-125 ESGKPT
+125 NSGKPT
-131 IAYAETFGEFGP
+131 VAYAETFGEFGP
-143 GNGAYYLATAFDRI
+143 GNGAYYLAAAFDRI

-171 AESTFVSGTLE
+171 AESAFVSGTLE

-232 AGRGLEVEAVRTLV
+232 AGRDLEADVVRTLV
-246 DRGPFLGAQ
+246 DRGPFLGKQ
-255 ALTENLVDGLAYRD
+255 ALAENLVDGLTYRD
-269 EVRAGIDTDLGEEAE
+269 EVQAIIDDDLGEGAE
-284 RVGLFTYLRQMG
+284 RVSLFTYLRQMG
-296 RPHSAGEAIA
+296 RPHNEGEAIA

-311 GGVQRGKSE
+311 GGVHRGKSE
-320 YSAALSGPTMGADS
+320 YSAALSGPTMGSDS

-339 RDAVQDDTVRAIL
+339 RSAVQNDTVKAIL

-375 KAAGKP
+375 KEAGKP

-417 FGGKLLTAEL
+417 VGGKMLTAEL

-446 WSSALDY
+446 WSSSLDY
-453 TPQQWRRITAWLD
+453 TPQQWQRITTWLD
-466 HVYED
+466 HVYAD
-471 FTHKVAQGR
+471 FTQKVAQGR
-480 GLTQGEVHAVA
+480 GLTQEQVHAVA

-503 IGLIDE
+503 IGLVDE
-509 LGGFPLALSLA
+509 LGGFPTALRLA
-520 KQAAGIAADT
+520 KQAAGIEADA
-530 PVQLKLFPA
+530 PVQVKLFPE
-539 QKTLLETVLSHLQG
+539 QKTLVDTVLARLQG
-553 REDAAASPTA
+553 REDAAAEASPTA
-563 AALRQVMQA
+563 VALRQVTQA

-590 VLTMPYWETAW
+590 VLTMPHWETAW

>member
-1 MAEAQKSKRGEMM
+1 M

-49 RIVLEIDFEREFA
+49 RVVLEIDFEREFA
-62 EYIPADPL
+62 EYIPTDPL

-75 ERTASVRDIV
+75 EQTVSVRDIV
-85 DALHQAASDERILA
+85 DALHQAATDDRVLA
-99 LVARAGNTRMG
+99 LVARTGTPRMG
-110 LAEIQEVRDAVSTFR
+110 LAEIQEVRDAVMAFR
-125 ESGKPT
+125 NSGKPA

-143 GNGAYYLATAFDRI
+143 GNGAYYLAAAFDRI

-171 AESTFVSGTLE
+171 AESAFVSGTLE

-205 KKYTQPHREALLQ
+205 KKYTQPHREAILQ

-232 AGRGLEVEAVRTLV
+232 AGRDLEADVVRTLV
-246 DRGPFLGAQ
+246 DRGPFLGKQ
-255 ALTENLVDGLAYRD
+255 ALAENLVDGLAYRD
-269 EVRAGIDTDLGEEAE
+269 EVQAIIDDDLGEEAE
-284 RVGLFTYLRQMG
+284 RVSLFAYLRQMG
-296 RPHSAGEAIA
+296 RPHNEGEAIA

-311 GGVQRGKSE
+311 GGVHRGKSE
-320 YSAALSGPTMGADS
+320 YSAALSGPTMGSDS

-339 RDAVQDDTVRAIL
+339 RSAVQDDTVKAIL

-375 KAAGKP
+375 KEAGKP

-417 FGGKLLTAEL
+417 VGGKMLTAEL

-446 WSSALDY
+446 WSSSLDY
-453 TPQQWRRITAWLD
+453 TPQQWQRITTWLD
-466 HVYED
+466 HVYAD
-471 FTHKVAQGR
+471 FTQKVAQGR
-480 GLTQGEVHAVA
+480 GLTQEQVHAVA

-503 IGLIDE
+503 IGLVDE
-509 LGGFPLALSLA
+509 LGGFPTALRLA
-520 KQAAGIAADT
+520 KQAAGIEADA
-530 PVQLKLFPA
+530 PVQVKLFPE
-539 QKTLLETVLSHLQG
+539 QKTLVDTVLSRLQG
-553 REDAAASPTA
+553 REDAAAESNPTA
-563 AALRQVMQA
+563 VALRQVMQA
-572 VRPVIQM
+572 GRPVIQM

-590 VLTMPYWETAW
+590 VLTMPHWETAW

>member
-1 MAEAQKSKRGEMM
+1 M

-23 LIGAWVVVMAIVGV
+23 LIGAWVVVMAIVGA
-37 ITTLMSQESLPE
+37 IATLMSQESLPE

-62 EYIPADPL
+62 EYIPTDPL

-75 ERTASVRDIV
+75 EQTVSVRDIV
-85 DALHQAASDERILA
+85 DALDQAATDERVMA
-99 LVARAGNTRMG
+99 LVARTGTPRMG
-110 LAEIQEVRDAVSTFR
+110 LAEIQEVRDAVLAFR
-125 ESGKPT
+125 KSGKPT
-131 IAYAETFGEFGP
+131 VAYAETFGEFGP
-143 GNGAYYLATAFDRI
+143 GNGAYYLAAAFDRI

-171 AESTFVSGTLE
+171 AESAFVSGTLE

-205 KKYTQPHREALLQ
+205 KKYTQPHREAILQ

-232 AGRGLEVEAVRTLV
+232 AGRGLEADAVRALV
-246 DRGPFLGAQ
+246 DRGPFLGKQ
-255 ALTENLVDGLAYRD
+255 ALAENLVDGLTYRD
-269 EVRAGIDTDLGEEAE
+269 EVQAIIDENLGEEAE
-284 RVGLFTYLRQMG
+284 RVSLFTYLRQMG
-296 RPHSAGEAIA
+296 RPHNEGEAIA

-311 GGVQRGKSE
+311 GGVHRGKSE
-320 YSAALSGPTMGADS
+320 YSATLSGPTMGSDS

-339 RDAVQDDTVRAIL
+339 RSAVQDDTVKAIL

-367 IWRETVRA
+367 IWRETVQA
-375 KAAGKP
+375 KEAGKP

-417 FGGKLLTAEL
+417 VGGKMLTAEL

-446 WSSALDY
+446 WSSSLDY
-453 TPQQWRRITAWLD
+453 TPQQWHRITTWLD
-466 HVYED
+466 HVYAD
-471 FTHKVAQGR
+471 FTQKVAQGR
-480 GLTQGEVHAVA
+480 GLTQEQVHAVA

-509 LGGFPLALSLA
+509 LGGFPAALRLA
-520 KQAAGIAADT
+520 KQAAGIEEDA
-530 PVQLKLFPA
+530 PVQVKLFPE
-539 QKTLLETVLSHLQG
+539 QKTLVDTVLSRLQG
-553 REDAAASPTA
+553 REDAAAEVSPTA
-563 AALRQVMQA
+563 AALRQVIQA

-590 VLTMPYWETAW
+590 VLTMPHWETAW

>member
-1 MAEAQKSKRGEMM
+1 M

-23 LIGAWVVVMAIVGV
+23 LIGAWVVVMAIVGA
-37 ITTLMSQESLPE
+37 IATLMSQESLPE

-62 EYIPADPL
+62 EYIPTDPL

-75 ERTASVRDIV
+75 EQTVSVRDIV
-85 DALHQAASDERILA
+85 DALDQAATDERVMA
-99 LVARAGNTRMG
+99 LVARTGTPRMG
-110 LAEIQEVRDAVSTFR
+110 LAEIQEVRDAVLAFR
-125 ESGKPT
+125 KSGKPT
-131 IAYAETFGEFGP
+131 VAYAETFGEFGP
-143 GNGAYYLATAFDRI
+143 GNGAYYLAAAFDRI

-171 AESTFVSGTLE
+171 AESAFVSGTLE

-205 KKYTQPHREALLQ
+205 KKYTQPHREAILQ
-218 IIESQFGQIVQGIA
+218 IIESQFDQIVQGIA
-232 AGRGLEVEAVRTLV
+232 AGRGLEANAVRALV
-246 DRGPFLGAQ
+246 DRGPFLGKQ
-255 ALTENLVDGLAYRD
+255 ALAENLVDGLTYRD
-269 EVRAGIDTDLGEEAE
+269 EVQAIIDDDLGEEAE
-284 RVGLFTYLRQMG
+284 HVSLFSYLRQMG
-296 RPHSAGEAIA
+296 RPHNEGEAIA

-311 GGVQRGKSE
+311 GGVHRGKSE
-320 YSAALSGPTMGADS
+320 YSAALSGPTMGSDS

-339 RDAVQDDTVRAIL
+339 RSAVQDDTVKAIL

-375 KAAGKP
+375 KEAGKP

-417 FGGKLLTAEL
+417 VGGKMLTAEL

-446 WSSALDY
+446 WSSSLDY
-453 TPQQWRRITAWLD
+453 TPQQWHRITTWLD
-466 HVYED
+466 HVYAD
-471 FTHKVAQGR
+471 FTQKVAQGR
-480 GLTQGEVHAVA
+480 GLTQEQVHAVA

-509 LGGFPLALSLA
+509 LGGFPAALRLA
-520 KQAAGIAADT
+520 KQAAGIEEDA
-530 PVQLKLFPA
+530 PVQVKLFPE
-539 QKTLLETVLSHLQG
+539 QKTLVDTVLSRLQG
-553 REDAAASPTA
+553 REDAAAEVSPTA

-590 VLTMPYWETAW
+590 VLTMPHWETAW